1 MAGFGMKTIFVN
13 GTFDILHRGHL
24 EMLEY
29 AASIGDHLLIALDT
43 DRRVKELKGD
53 NRPVNNQADRVYMMY
68 RIKGVTSVMLFDT
81 DEELERLIKI
91 TRPDVMVKGSDWR
104 GKSIIGEQHCKE
116 IKFYE
121 RVGDYS
127 TTNIIQHIADR

>member
-1 MAGFGMKTIFVN
+1 MAGLRMKTIFVN

-29 AASIGDHLLIALDT
+29 AASIGEHLLIALDT

-53 NRPVNNQADRVYMMY
+53 SRPINNQADRVYMMY
-68 RIKGVTSVMLFDT
+68 RIKGVKSVMLFDT
-81 DEELERLIKI
+81 DEELARLIKI
-91 TRPDVMVKGSDWR
+91 THPDVMVKGSDWR
-104 GKSIIGEQHCKE
+104 GKPIIGEQYCKE

>member
-1 MAGFGMKTIFVN
+1 MNIFVN

-29 AASIGDHLLIALDT
+29 AANIGDYLLVALDT
-43 DRRVKELKGD
+43 DRRIKELKGD
-53 NRPVNNQADRVYMMY
+53 TRPINNQADRVFMMY
-68 RIKGVTSVMLFDT
+68 RIKGVKSVMLFDNN
-81 DEELERLIKI
+81 EELEKIIKLYK
-91 TRPDVMVKGSDWR
+91 PDVMVKGSDWR
-104 GKSIIGEQHCKE
+104 GKPILGEQYCKE

-127 TTNIIQHIADR
+127 TTGIIQRITDR

>member
-1 MAGFGMKTIFVN
+1 MKTIFVN

-29 AASIGDHLLIALDT
+29 AASIGEHLLIALDT

-53 NRPVNNQADRVYMMY
+53 SRPVNNQADRVYMMY
-68 RIKGVTSVMLFDT
+68 RIKGVKSVMLFDT

-91 TRPDVMVKGSDWR
+91 TQPDVMVKGSDWR
-104 GKSIIGEQHCKE
+104 GKPIIGEQYCKE